1 MGVSKKIKNAS
12 KGVNRKLVQ
21 WKTQVPFLHSTS
33 KWHSKA
39 SRFCL
44 FFSGRIFAEFY
55 DWFK

>member
-39 SRFCL
+39 SRIC
-44 FFSGRIFAEFY
+44 FSGRIFAELY
-55 DWFK
+55 DWFE